1 MEPSGANL
9 NAAGSNTQF
18 VHVEEEEDESDDESM
33 MERCDDVS
41 DATSAMIR
49 VDGSEAT
56 SIMRGDDATS
66 QSESV
71 MERVEATESDLSSSM
86 GAPQPLVT
94 AQVPK
99 ELRQLGR
106 TQGSVADLGVAT
118 HLGNKSLETQVRS
131 TSNMATIKQF

>member
-1 MEPSGANL
+1 MHEMNREASGANL
-9 NAAGSNTQF
+9 NAAGSTTQF
-18 VHVEEEEDESDDESM
+18 VNVEEEEDESDDESL

-49 VDGSEAT
+49 VDASEAT

-71 MERVEATESDLSSSM
+71 IERVEVDSAPFVES
-86 GAPQPLVT
+86 

-99 ELRQLGR
+99 ELR
-106 TQGSVADLGVAT
+106 
-118 HLGNKSLETQVRS
+118 
-131 TSNMATIKQF
+131 

>member
-1 MEPSGANL
+1 MHEMNREPSGANL

-94 AQVPK
+94 A
-99 ELRQLGR
+99 
-106 TQGSVADLGVAT
+106 
-118 HLGNKSLETQVRS
+118 
-131 TSNMATIKQF
+131 